1 MRDGYKWLV
10 KSVIA
15 NYLDLG
21 DRVQRDIAVERKA
34 EEERRKEVRRRIEE
48 RRKREE
54 EEADGLGNGDLNHT
68 VNEHSDESFNPP
80 GFIPVDQLRSKW
92 AADDAKKAGNGE
104 TIQSGLDQEPLSAQ
118 RLTERL
124 ELEPISGPPKK
135 RGLLSKLNKLAGA
148 GGGTEVRSLDSRIS
162 GDSEVGD
169 KRTGAH
175 TGYRNWGLAEELEP
189 TAA

>member
-1 MRDGYKWLV
+1 MV

-54 EEADGLGNGDLNHT
+54 EEAGLVNGDLNHT
-68 VNEHSDESFNPP
+68 VNEQSDESFNPP

-92 AADDAKKAGNGE
+92 AADDAKKAGNGDI
-104 TIQSGLDQEPLSAQ
+104 IQPGLDPEPLSAQ

-162 GDSEVGD
+162 GESEAGD